1 MCRSGREENR
11 FPRVSRDR
19 NKARIRVIVEHVSS
33 SVSRTSVH
41 TDVYPPPFRIE
52 PHHET
57 SGDST
62 RERVWALLGRPS
74 VPHHWGQR
82 STWVFRFLGNR
93 TFCFQHLLD
102 PSSKIF
108 ATKNVSNIAD
118 PTIVIGPTWFTRFF
132 FFSLSLLNRPPCF
145 LINYRGPFVGER
157 MFGGRMLGGGF
168 SLSLRSLSRRS
179 IEIETDDSFGILKC
193 EW

>member
-1 MCRSGREENR
+1 MERKSVDLWWKGLRVEEKKIVCRSGREQNR

-62 RERVWALLGRPS
+62 RERVWALLGAGRACPTIGGS
-74 VPHHWGQR
+74 DRRG
-82 STWVFRFLGNR
+82 
-93 TFCFQHLLD
+93 CFASLEIA
-102 PSSKIF
+102 PF
-108 ATKNVSNIAD
+108 VSN
-118 PTIVIGPTWFTRFF
+118 TF
-132 FFSLSLLNRPPCF
+132 
-145 LINYRGPFVGER
+145 
-157 MFGGRMLGGGF
+157 
-168 SLSLRSLSRRS
+168 
-179 IEIETDDSFGILKC
+179 
-193 EW
+193 